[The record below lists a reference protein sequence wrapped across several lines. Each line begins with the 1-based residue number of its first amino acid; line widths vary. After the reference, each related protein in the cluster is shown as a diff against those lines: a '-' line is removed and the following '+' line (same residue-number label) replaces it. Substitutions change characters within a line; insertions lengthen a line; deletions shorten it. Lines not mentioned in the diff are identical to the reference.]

1 MKTMTYKEFE
11 ELLENGEWTF
21 DLEFE
26 DSFEREAFYGGGY
39 IEVFGYAVKTS
50 KHREITIAFTEEYM
64 YEKYNSENRRNS
76 DSLVIERS
84 NNMCLL
90 IEGVT
95 IVDDEGFEISANEL
109 LDGELF
115 EEHDEFVT
123 LHYYGELKK
132 RINSE
137 QIDYIDE
144 DVDENSEEYDTFII
158 SVDHAPNIRFTG
170 EMIASAESTDN
181 SCCYNY
187 SGETGLWSELAVY
200 RTIGDTFICHRADH
214 TAWGAGRTVYTA
226 EIYYDVEDIKD
237 FFGSDWLAMEL
248 YEGLKLDKPEAA

>member
-1 MKTMTYKEFE
+1 MKTMTYEEFE
-11 ELLENGEWTF
+11 ELLEEGEWTF
-21 DLEFE
+21 ELEYHE
-26 DSFEREAFYGGGY
+26 AFEREAFDGGGY
-39 IEVFGYAVKTS
+39 IEVIGSAVKTS
-50 KHREITIAFTEEYM
+50 KHGEITIHIIENYM
-64 YEKYNSENRRNS
+64 YDKYNSENRRNS
-76 DSLVIERS
+76 DSLYIDPCNEKY
-84 NNMCLL
+84 
-90 IEGVT
+90 IDGVT
-95 IVDDEGFEISANEL
+95 IVDDEGFEFSADEL
-109 LDGELF
+109 FDGELF

-123 LHYYGELKK
+123 IHYGEFKK

-158 SVDHAPNIRFTG
+158 SVDHAPKIRFTG

-187 SGETGLWSELAVY
+187 SGDTGLWSELAVY
-200 RTIGDTFICHRADH
+200 RTIGDSFICHRADH